1 MGQRHHRILKAW
13 ALPRGARAAAQGRR
27 RALGEGAA
35 GRAGEL
41 RAPLGRRS
49 QRGAMTDTTRSP
61 SSSSPVRP
69 RCVGRS
75 PAASAGPPTSTYDHA
90 RTHRVYAMCVCS
102 ASAVYEV
109 RTQCTCVCRVFR
121 AHAAHMHMSHVHA
134 HVHVHVTCSA
144 HAVHMRC
151 TCSAPAVHMQCTCY
165 GVCSPRRGAYLDH
178 QRAVEGAAQRL
189 GDAARDGILSHVD
202 TERRPHDA
210 AVRDDLTDDAAHLR
224 RCRRRQSKGCSKCGK
239 GV

>member
-1 MGQRHHRILKAW
+1 MSW
-13 ALPRGARAAAQGRR
+13 ARAAAQGRR

-102 ASAVYEV
+102 ASAVYEE
-109 RTQCTCVCRVFR
+109 RTQCTCTCNM
-121 AHAAHMHMSHVHA
+121 HMHMRMHMHMHMHMHMQHA
-134 HVHVHVTCSA
+134 HAHAHAQCMPCISCTCSA
-144 HAVHMRC
+144 HAALMQC
-151 TCSAPAVHMQCTCY
+151 TCSAHAMVS
-165 GVCSPRRGAYLDH
+165 V
-178 QRAVEGAAQRL
+178 
-189 GDAARDGILSHVD
+189 
-202 TERRPHDA
+202 
-210 AVRDDLTDDAAHLR
+210 
-224 RCRRRQSKGCSKCGK
+224 
-239 GV
+239 